1 MGFGQSVRTCLSKY
15 GTFSGRASRSEFWWF
30 YLFNILIVGIPAMLG
45 AIFFV
50 SAVSTDPGAVESS
63 GSLGGLGV
71 LGVILYAVAGIAAL
85 ALFIP
90 NLAVGCRRLHD
101 RGTSGWLLLLMLVP
115 CASIVLLVFYLLEG
129 TRGENIYGPDPT
141 TA

>member
-1 MGFGQSVRTCLSKY
+1 
-15 GTFSGRASRSEFWWF
+15 
-30 YLFNILIVGIPAMLG
+30 MLG
-45 AIFFV
+45 AIFFL
-50 SAVSTDPGAVESS
+50 SAVSMDPGAVESS
-63 GSLGGLGV
+63 GSIGALGV

>member
-1 MGFGQSVRTCLSKY
+1 MSFGQAVGTCLSKY
-15 GTFSGRASRSEFWWF
+15 GTFSGRAARSEFWWF
-30 YLFNILIVGIPAMLG
+30 YLFNILVVGIPAMLG
-45 AIFFV
+45 AIFFI
-50 SAVSTDPGAVESS
+50 SAVSADPGAVESS

-141 TA
+141 GA